1 LGVQVSTEVF
11 THKLFYINKKVHG
24 KAPGQG
30 HSQNKQPSEAKG
42 GGLVI
47 LGMPL
52 PKGFTLHKNHC
63 NNFFINITV
72 IPSTGYH
79 KKPFLNLNQHRVN

>member
-1 LGVQVSTEVF
+1 MKPSSSIQPALSTEVF
-11 THKLFYINKKVHG
+11 THKLFYINKNVHG

-30 HSQNKQPSEAKG
+30 HSQNKRPSEVKG

-52 PKGFTLHKNHC
+52 PKGFTSHKNHC
-63 NNFFINITV
+63 NNVFDILLLYPAQGITINH
-72 IPSTGYH
+72 P
-79 KKPFLNLNQHRVN
+79 